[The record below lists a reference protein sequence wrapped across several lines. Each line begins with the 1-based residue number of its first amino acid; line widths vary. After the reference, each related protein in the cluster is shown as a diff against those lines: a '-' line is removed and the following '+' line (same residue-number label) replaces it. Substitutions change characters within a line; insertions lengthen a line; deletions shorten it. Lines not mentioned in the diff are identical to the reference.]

1 MVVTKT
7 SEFHM
12 CITYC
17 ILKTII
23 KIKITITYDD
33 FLNKPQFH
41 HMNIV
46 HFAYKLYS
54 YNIYSAE
61 MQTDQ
66 KLLQE

>member
-1 MVVTKT
+1 M
-7 SEFHM
+7 
-12 CITYC
+12 I
-17 ILKTII
+17 
-23 KIKITITYDD
+23 